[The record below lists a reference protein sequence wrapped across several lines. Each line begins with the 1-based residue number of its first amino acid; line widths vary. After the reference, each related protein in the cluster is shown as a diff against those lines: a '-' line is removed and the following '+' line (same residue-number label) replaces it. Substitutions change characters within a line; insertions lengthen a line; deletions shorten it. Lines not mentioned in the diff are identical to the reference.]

1 MRLGSKDTHRCPP
14 NTGIHESTRARV
26 PLSVTS
32 EKVLEAG
39 FRKEIEALGGMA
51 LKLSSQLHRGLP
63 DRLVLMPGGLAFF
76 AEIKTTGKKPT
87 GLQKHCHDQ
96 LRDLGFE
103 VYVIDSTASLEKAV
117 ALINRAV
124 IADRIRKEEL
134 GL

>member
-1 MRLGSKDTHRCPP
+1 VSR
-14 NTGIHESTRARV
+14 E
-26 PLSVTS
+26 S
-32 EKVLEAG
+32 EKTLEAS

-76 AEIKTTGKKPT
+76 AEIKTTGERPT
-87 GLQKHCHDQ
+87 KLQKHCHAQ
-96 LRDLGFE
+96 LRELGFQ
-103 VYVIDSTASLEKAV
+103 VYVIDSTESLEMAV
-117 ALINRAV
+117 ALIDRAV